1 MAPADSS
8 GPGPRWPHW
17 LRPQHCSQ
25 FPTVFRL
32 IVAAISGAAL
42 GLSFIGFYITLFS
55 WVCLGLLLIVLF
67 GASPRV
73 AALCGFLHGVAFV
86 FTTLAWIAQVIQIHG
101 GVGPAA
107 AWAVFAL
114 LAAAWGV
121 LTGGFA
127 WCVNVISRRSIV
139 RACCTAPLLWVTM
152 EFIRNHLPEIGFP
165 WNLLGY
171 PAAANLALVQLTTI
185 TGIYG
190 LSFLV
195 AAFNALLAWTAAAE
209 VPSTRRRVLILS
221 GGAFFL
227 LILMLFAPGWLAQA
241 PARHYARLVQLNF
254 PEAPSYPPDWFEI
267 HRAELEEIEQISLAR
282 RAESPDLIVWP
293 EVPAPFSFQ
302 DSRFAGP
309 AQELARKAGKP
320 FLAGVVEWKPI
331 LDSSGRVARTGL
343 VPYNSAVLLDG
354 HGKRVFS
361 YDKVHLVP
369 FGEYEPFPLIHRVVT
384 TLSEEVGGF
393 RRGSSYSVGQLPNG
407 HRFGVFICYEAIFP
421 GEVRR
426 FTARGAELLVN
437 ISNDG
442 WFGRSAAPDQHL
454 RMARVR
460 AVENRRWLL
469 RATNNGYTV
478 AIDPYGRI
486 VAQLPTDVRAA
497 LDAPYDFRT
506 DRTLYVRWGDWFA
519 WLSVLTSIV
528 FLALALV
535 RGGAKSAIM
544 KSEQE
549 IRK

>member
-1 MAPADSS
+1 MPPAES
-8 GPGPRWPHW
+8 PRRGWPLWLWPH
-17 LRPQHCSQ
+17 HYSQ
-25 FPTVFRL
+25 FPTTFRL
-32 IVAAISGAAL
+32 IVAAVSGAAL
-42 GLSFIGFYITLFS
+42 GLSFIGLYISLCS
-55 WVCLGLLLIVLF
+55 WVSLGLLLILLF
-67 GASPRV
+67 GTKPRV

-86 FTTLAWIAQVIQIHG
+86 FATLTWIAQVIQIHG
-101 GVGPAA
+101 GVGQAA

-121 LTGGFA
+121 LTGSFA
-127 WCVNVISRRSIV
+127 WCVNYISRRNV
-139 RACCTAPLLWVTM
+139 ARACLAAPFLWVTM

-171 PAAANLALVQLTTI
+171 PAAANLALAQLTTI

-195 AAFNALLAWTAAAE
+195 AVFNALLAWTSVAYAPTARSRIL
-209 VPSTRRRVLILS
+209 VLS
-221 GGAFFL
+221 GVAVIL
-227 LILMLFAPGWLAQA
+227 VTLMLLGPGWIPRAQSS
-241 PARHYARLVQLNF
+241 HHARLVQLNF
-254 PEAPSYPPDWFEI
+254 PEAPSYPPNWFET
-267 HRAELEEIEQISLAR
+267 HKSDLEEIEQISLAPKL
-282 RAESPDLIVWP
+282 ESPDLIVWP

-302 DSRFAGP
+302 DARFAAP
-309 AQELARKAGKP
+309 AQELARKAATP

-354 HGKRVFS
+354 QGRRLFS
-361 YDKVHLVP
+361 YDKIHLVP
-369 FGEYEPFPLIHRVVT
+369 FGEYEPFPLIHRVVK

-393 RRGSSYSVGQLPNG
+393 RHGTSYSVGRLPNG
-407 HRFGVFICYEAIFP
+407 HSFGVFICYEAIFP

-426 FTARGAELLVN
+426 FTANGAELLVN

-478 AIDPYGRI
+478 AVDPYGRI
-486 VAQLPTDVRAA
+486 VAHLPTDLRAA
-497 LDAPYDFRT
+497 LDAPYDFRS

-519 WLSVLTSIV
+519 WLCVLVSV
-528 FLALALV
+528 AALV
-535 RGGAKSAIM
+535 QAVLRGRRNSAIIGDE
-544 KSEQE
+544 KQA
-549 IRK
+549 

>member
-1 MAPADSS
+1 MPPVKSAAS
-8 GPGPRWPHW
+8 GTRWCRW
-17 LRPQHCSQ
+17 LSPQHYSQ
-25 FPTVFRL
+25 FPTAFRL

-42 GLSFIGFYITLFS
+42 GLSFIGFYISLVS

-67 GASPRV
+67 GGKPRV

-86 FTTLAWIAQVIQIHG
+86 FTTLTWIAQVIQIHG

-107 AWAVFAL
+107 AWAVFIL
-114 LAAAWGV
+114 LAMAWGV
-121 LTGGFA
+121 LTGSFA

-139 RACCTAPLLWVTM
+139 SACCAAPFLWVTM

-190 LSFLV
+190 LSFLA
-195 AAFNALLAWTAAAE
+195 AAFNALLAWMVAAGTPA
-209 VPSTRRRVLILS
+209 TGRRALILF
-221 GGAFFL
+221 GCACFL
-227 LILMLFAPGWLAQA
+227 LMTIFFGPKWVP
-241 PARHYARLVQLNF
+241 PASASHYARLVQLNF
-254 PEAPSYPPDWFEI
+254 PEEPSYPPDWFEI
-267 HRAELEEIEQISLAR
+267 HKAEMEEIEQISLAR
-282 RAESPDLIVWP
+282 GAESPDLIVWP

-302 DSRFAGP
+302 DSRFAAP
-309 AQELARKAGKP
+309 AEELARKDGNP

-331 LDSSGRVARTGL
+331 LDSSGRVGRTGL
-343 VPYNSAVLLDG
+343 VPYNGAVLLDG

-384 TLSEEVGGF
+384 SLSEEVGGF
-393 RRGSSYSVGQLPNG
+393 RRGSSYSVGRLPNG

-421 GEVRR
+421 NEVRR
-426 FTARGAELLVN
+426 FTAGGAELLVN

-478 AIDPYGRI
+478 AVDPYGRI

-519 WLSVLTSIV
+519 WLSVLASIS
-528 FLALALV
+528 FLAQALV
-535 RGGAKSAIM
+535 RRGPKSAIM
-544 KSEQE
+544 GKQ
-549 IRK
+549 RKRT

>member
-1 MAPADSS
+1 MPPAES
-8 GPGPRWPHW
+8 PRPRTGWPLW
-17 LRPQHCSQ
+17 LRPHHYSQ
-25 FPTVFRL
+25 SPAAFRL
-32 IVAAISGAAL
+32 IVAAVSGAAL
-42 GLSFIGFYITLFS
+42 GLSFIGFYISAYS
-55 WVCLGLLLIVLF
+55 WLCLGLLLIVLF
-67 GASPRV
+67 GAKPRV
-73 AALCGFLHGVAFV
+73 AAFCGFLHGVAFV

-101 GVGPAA
+101 GVSRPA

-114 LAAAWGV
+114 LAVAWGV
-121 LTGGFA
+121 LTGSFA
-127 WCVNVISRRSIV
+127 WCVNYISRQSIA
-139 RACCTAPLLWVTM
+139 RACCAAPFLWVTM
-152 EFIRNHLPEIGFP
+152 EFVRNHLPEIGFP

-195 AAFNALLAWTAAAE
+195 AAFNALLAWTDAAAA
-209 VPSTRRRVLILS
+209 PKARTRILVL
-221 GGAFFL
+221 GGVAAAL
-227 LILMLFAPGWLAQA
+227 VALMLLGPRWVPPAQSS
-241 PARHYARLVQLNF
+241 RYARLVQLNF
-254 PEAPSYPPDWFEI
+254 PEAPSYPPDWFET
-267 HRAELEEIEQISLAR
+267 HKSDLDEIGQISLAPR
-282 RAESPDLIVWP
+282 PESPDLILWP

-302 DSRFAGP
+302 DSRFAAP
-309 AQELARKAGKP
+309 AQELARKAGRP

-354 HGKRVFS
+354 QGNRLFS
-361 YDKVHLVP
+361 YDKIHLVP
-369 FGEYEPFPLIHRVVT
+369 FGEYEPFPLIHRVVR

-393 RRGSSYSVGQLPNG
+393 RRGTAHSVGQLPNG
-407 HRFGVFICYEAIFP
+407 RRFGLFICYEAIFP

-426 FTARGAELLVN
+426 FTANGAELLVN

-478 AIDPYGRI
+478 AVDPYGRF
-486 VAQLPTDVRAA
+486 VARLPADLRAA
-497 LDAPYDFRT
+497 LDVPYDFRT

-519 WLSVLTSIV
+519 WLCVLVSVAFLTQAV
-528 FLALALV
+528 L
-535 RGGAKSAIM
+535 RGRRKSAILDAE
-544 KSEQE
+544 KTA
-549 IRK
+549 